1 MIEQVIDTNVL
12 LFFLQNDRR
21 LPTRAADIIEDANR
35 ISLVSIASLWE
46 ISIKISLGK
55 LRYTPAT
62 SLDFPMQLEKQ
73 GFEIIP
79 LSWKVMHHAGQLPW
93 HHRDPFDRYLIA
105 ESQLRKAPILSTDEQ
120 LDLYGVERIH

>member
-21 LPTRAADIIEDANR
+21 LPGLAADLIEDANR

-62 SLDFPMQLEKQ
+62 SLDFPKQLEKQ

-79 LSWKVMHHAGQLPW
+79 LSWKVMHHTGQLPW

-120 LDLYGVERIH
+120 LDLYGVERIY

>member
-21 LPTRAADIIEDANR
+21 LPGLAADLIEDANR

-55 LRYTPAT
+55 LRYPNAN
-62 SLDFPMQLEKQ
+62 SLDFPKQLEKQ

-79 LSWKVMHHAGQLPW
+79 LSWRVMHHAGQLPW
-93 HHRDPFDRYLIA
+93 HHRDPFDRMLIA
-105 ESQLRKAPILSTDEQ
+105 QALAEGLTLVTGDRLIGQYDVPIAW
-120 LDLYGVERIH
+120 